1 MLVEGRARIAVR
13 YHSPRATRACQRRR
27 DTRDRRGRRLSRGR
41 ARGPARSAE
50 LGRCSDFD
58 LLSTDQTAR
67 IERDH
72 GAVIAR
78 FGYR

>member
-1 MLVEGRARIAVR
+1 V
-13 YHSPRATRACQRRR
+13 
-27 DTRDRRGRRLSRGR
+27 
-41 ARGPARSAE
+41 
-50 LGRCSDFD
+50 GRCSDFD
-58 LLSTDQTAR
+58 LLSIGQTVR